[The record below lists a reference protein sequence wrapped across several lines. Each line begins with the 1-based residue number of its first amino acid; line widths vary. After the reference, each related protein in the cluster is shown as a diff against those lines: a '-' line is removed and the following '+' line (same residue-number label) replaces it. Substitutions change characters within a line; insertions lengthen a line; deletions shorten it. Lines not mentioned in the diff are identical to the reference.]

1 MKPHLLLVLLLA
13 IPPLICNILA
23 CENAETPETSPA
35 TKSFSAPKDI
45 AVPAVTAAPHAVA
58 PESKAPAKPT
68 RSGSAPS
75 RFTPW
80 SMM

>member
-13 IPPLICNILA
+13 IPPLLCNILA
-23 CENAETPETSPA
+23 CENAETPETAPA
-35 TKSFSAPKDI
+35 AKSFPAPKDI
-45 AVPAVTAAPHAVA
+45 AIPAVTPAPRSAAPA
-58 PESKAPAKPT
+58 PKALAKPT